1 MARRTTVTGGR
12 AATTGVIP
20 GRWAL
25 SVGCPGT
32 APPTGFVWT
41 CLADVAR
48 LESGHTPSRGDKEY
62 WNGDIPWIGIR
73 DATAN
78 HGRTIYGTRESIT
91 GAGVANSSAR
101 VLPPRTVCLSRTAS
115 VGYVVSMGVP
125 MATSQ
130 DFVNWVC
137 SQELNPKYLHYLL
150 MAEQDSI
157 RRFAHGTTHQTLY
170 YPEAKALHVCI
181 PSRGAQD
188 GIVEVLGA
196 LDDKTEC
203 NTLIAGL
210 LEERWTD
217 ELTQALNG
225 WDVDDLLPSSWSRA
239 SLSSV
244 ARFVN
249 GRNFTKDATGTG
261 RMVIRIAELTSGPG
275 RSTVYNEIDVPSDH
289 VARPGDLLFAWSG
302 SLTVQ
307 RWFRPEAI
315 VNQHIFKVIPHSDIP
330 TWLVHGYLL
339 KLLPWYRQIAAGK
352 ATTMGHIQRH
362 HLDEPVPLPD
372 AATRNA
378 FDERCAPLWHR
389 ALAAEQESLVLA
401 QLRDTLLPR
410 LLSGELRVRDAEA
423 AVEEVA

>member
-1 MARRTTVTGGR
+1 MC
-12 AATTGVIP
+12 AASAWTWKSVP
-20 GRWAL
+20 L
-25 SVGCPGT
+25 SLVMTLQSGYSFKSSAWTNTGCP
-32 APPTGFVWT
+32 
-41 CLADVAR
+41 VAR
-48 LESGHTPSRGDKEY
+48 I
-62 WNGDIPWIGIR
+62 GDIKSAGLR
-73 DATAN
+73 
-78 HGRTIYGTRESIT
+78 RE
-91 GAGVANSSAR
+91 AM
-101 VLPPRTVCLSRTAS
+101 VCVDSRTAAEAAS
-115 VGYVVSMGVP
+115 FELSSGDVLVAMTGEVGHVAFVQEQDLPMLVNQRVGLARFSPNSPVVSSRFLYYLCLLP
-125 MATSQ
+125 ATKQ
-130 DFVNWVC
+130 QFVA
-137 SQELNPKYLHYLL
+137 L
-150 MAEQDSI
+150 
-157 RRFAHGTTHQTLY
+157 AHGSVQLNLSAGAISNVLV
-170 YPEAKALHVCI
+170 PLPPLAKQQAI
-181 PSRGAQD
+181 T
-188 GIVEVLGA
+188 EVLGA
-196 LDDKTEC
+196 LDDKIEC
-203 NTLIAGL
+203 NDRLARIAD
-210 LEERWTD
+210 ERWTD

-225 WDVDDLLPSSWSRA
+225 WDVDDLLPSGWSRE

-261 RMVIRIAELTSGPG
+261 RMVIRIAELKSGPG

-378 FDERCAPLWHR
+378 LDERCAPLWHR
-389 ALAAEQESLVLA
+389 ALAAEQESLGLA

>member
-1 MARRTTVTGGR
+1 MSTETLNSLVTKGVLELSDGYRTKQSELGQPGVPILRVAEVLDGTIAPRYKDHVSEELRRSFQRKTTRPDDVVLTTKGTVGR
-12 AATTGVIP
+12 
-20 GRWAL
+20 
-25 SVGCPGT
+25 
-32 APPTGFVWT
+32 
-41 CLADVAR
+41 VAR
-48 LESGHTPSRGDKEY
+48 VGRELPEFVYSPQLCFFRVADRRLLDSGWLYNWFRGGEFRTQALRVQDQTDMAAYINLVDLRRMHITVPSLDEQR
-62 WNGDIPWIGIR
+62 
-73 DATAN
+73 A
-78 HGRTIYGTRESIT
+78 
-91 GAGVANSSAR
+91 VAA
-101 VLPPRTVCLSRTAS
+101 
-115 VGYVVSMGVP
+115 
-125 MATSQ
+125 
-130 DFVNWVC
+130 
-137 SQELNPKYLHYLL
+137 
-150 MAEQDSI
+150 
-157 RRFAHGTTHQTLY
+157 
-170 YPEAKALHVCI
+170 
-181 PSRGAQD
+181 
-188 GIVEVLGA
+188 VLGA
-196 LDDKTEC
+196 LDAKIEC
-203 NTLIAGL
+203 NDRLARL
-210 LEERWTD
+210 ADERWTD

-225 WDVDDLLPSSWSRA
+225 WDVGGPLPSGWSRA
-239 SLSSV
+239 SLSSL

-261 RMVIRIAELTSGPG
+261 RMVVRIAELNSGPG

-362 HLDEPVPLPD
+362 HLDEPVPLLD

-378 FDERCAPLWHR
+378 LDERCAPLWHR
-389 ALAAEQESLVLA
+389 ALAAEQESLGLA

>member
-1 MARRTTVTGGR
+1 MC
-12 AATTGVIP
+12 AASAWTWKSVP
-20 GRWAL
+20 L
-25 SVGCPGT
+25 SLVMTLQSGYSFKSSAWTNTGCP
-32 APPTGFVWT
+32 
-41 CLADVAR
+41 VAR
-48 LESGHTPSRGDKEY
+48 I
-62 WNGDIPWIGIR
+62 GDIKSTGLR
-73 DATAN
+73 
-78 HGRTIYGTRESIT
+78 RE
-91 GAGVANSSAR
+91 AM
-101 VLPPRTVCLSRTAS
+101 VCVDSRTAAEAAS
-115 VGYVVSMGVP
+115 FTLSPGDVLVAMTGEVGHVAFVQEQDLPMLVNQRVGLVRFSPNSPVVSSRFLYYLCLLPATKQQFVALAHGSVQPNLSAGAISNVLVP
-125 MATSQ
+125 
-130 DFVNWVC
+130 
-137 SQELNPKYLHYLL
+137 LPPP
-150 MAEQDSI
+150 AEQQAI
-157 RRFAHGTTHQTLY
+157 A
-170 YPEAKALHVCI
+170 
-181 PSRGAQD
+181 
-188 GIVEVLGA
+188 EVLGT
-196 LDDKTEC
+196 LDDKIEC
-203 NTLIAGL
+203 NDRLARL
-210 LEERWTD
+210 ADERWTD

-225 WDVDDLLPSSWSRA
+225 WDVGGPLPSGWSRA
-239 SLSSV
+239 SLSSL

-261 RMVIRIAELTSGPG
+261 RMVVRIAELNSGPG

-410 LLSGELRVRDAEA
+410 LLSGELRIRNAEA
-423 AVEEVA
+423 AVEGVA